1 MNINEYIARTE
12 TLISLSPLVAS
23 YTLTIDRKTAEI
35 AFLSGKI
42 ELRDGSS
49 LDFKEFIEQIDEKI
63 EKYKY
68 GYNYRREEIVLFRYD
83 NALDPRA
90 RHLDSYPRHK
100 HTQNGEL
107 IAAQAMTLDDVLEE
121 IEELIFASGEG

>member
-1 MNINEYIARTE
+1 MNINEYLARTE

-35 AFLSGKI
+35 AFLSGNI
-42 ELRDGSS
+42 ELRDGST
-49 LDFKEFIEQIDEKI
+49 LDFKEFIEQIDESI

-68 GYNYRREEIVLFRYD
+68 GYNYRREETVIFRYD

-90 RHLDSYPRHK
+90 RDLASYPHHK
-100 HTQNGEL
+100 HAQNGEL
-107 IAAQAMTLDDVLEE
+107 IAAKAITIDE
-121 IEELIFASGEG
+121 ASCATF